1 MQALAVCLSAIAGYV
16 DAVGFLATGGY
27 FVSFMSGNS
36 TRLAVGIAHG
46 AASAGITAGLIGGFV
61 LGVTLGSLC
70 RSLAGAHRRS
80 AVLLFVA
87 ALLAGAASLG
97 MVELNAPAVALTT
110 LAMGA
115 ENAAFEQPGGGSVG
129 LTYMTGTLAKIGQ
142 GIATTLL
149 GKGGFA
155 WLSYVALWAGLL
167 SGAVAGAMVY
177 PALGMAALWLP
188 AIVSVILALC
198 TRRLRIG

>member
-1 MQALAVCLSAIAGYV
+1 
-16 DAVGFLATGGY
+16 
-27 FVSFMSGNS
+27 
-36 TRLAVGIAHG
+36 
-46 AASAGITAGLIGGFV
+46 
-61 LGVTLGSLC
+61 
-70 RSLAGAHRRS
+70 
-80 AVLLFVA
+80 
-87 ALLAGAASLG
+87 
-97 MVELNAPAVALTT
+97 
-110 LAMGA
+110 
-115 ENAAFEQPGGGSVG
+115 
-129 LTYMTGTLAKIGQ
+129 MTGTLAKIGQ